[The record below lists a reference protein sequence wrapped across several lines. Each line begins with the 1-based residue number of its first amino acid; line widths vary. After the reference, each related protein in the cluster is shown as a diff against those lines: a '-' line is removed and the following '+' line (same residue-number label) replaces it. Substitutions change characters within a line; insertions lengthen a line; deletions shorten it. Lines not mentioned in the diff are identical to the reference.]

1 MDQKRNEPDEGADGD
16 LVSDPISSTDV
27 PQLRNIELLFFAY
40 RDFTAD
46 PDRILQRF
54 GFGRAHH
61 RALYFVNRNPGMTVA
76 DLLGI
81 LGITKQS
88 LSRVLR
94 QLIEAGHIRQVEG
107 QSDRRQRLLFPTR
120 AGRKLILEL
129 SWPQS
134 RRIDAAL
141 RESGLE
147 SDALIAKFMRAM
159 MNPRGRGTSPSPE
172 SELHAADLPGDLE

>member
-1 MDQKRNEPDEGADGD
+1 MKSRKTAIGASGQDQIVME
-16 LVSDPISSTDV
+16 PISPAEI
-27 PQLRNIELLFFAY
+27 PQLANIELLFFAY

-46 PDRILQRF
+46 PDRILNGF

-76 DLLGI
+76 ELLTI

-120 AGRKLILEL
+120 AGRELILEL
-129 SWPQS
+129 SRPQS
-134 RRIDAAL
+134 RRIDTAL
-141 RESGLE
+141 KNSGLE
-147 SDALIAKFMRAM
+147 DDLIISRFMREM
-159 MNPRGRGTSPSPE
+159 INPRKGGAS
-172 SELHAADLPGDLE
+172 